1 MPLAPPRIL
10 IIEDE
15 PSILDN
21 VVYALDREGMLSERA
36 STGALGLDL
45 IEAIEFDLV
54 VLDIGLP
61 DISGIE
67 VCKKNP
73 Q

>member
-1 MPLAPPRIL
+1 MPLVPPRIL

-36 STGALGLDL
+36 STGAQGLDL
-45 IEAIEFDLV
+45 IEANQV
-54 VLDIGLP
+54 
-61 DISGIE
+61 
-67 VCKKNP
+67 
-73 Q
+73 